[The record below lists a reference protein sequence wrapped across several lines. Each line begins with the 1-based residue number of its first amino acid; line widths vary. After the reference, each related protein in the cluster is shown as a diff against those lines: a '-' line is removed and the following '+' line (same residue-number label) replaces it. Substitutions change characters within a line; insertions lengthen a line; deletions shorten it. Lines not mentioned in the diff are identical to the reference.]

1 MDIVAIFCEIDDF
14 CRQFESGFNQKL
26 IASQT
31 KQRNRVM
38 KLSLSEVMTIVVYFH
53 ISGYRNFKTYYLEQ
67 VRKNLTKEFPNL
79 VSYNRFVE
87 LMAHTAVPLSV
98 YLESRKASV

>member
-1 MDIVAIFCEIDDF
+1 MDIVTIFCEIDDF

-38 KLSLSEVMTIVVYFH
+38 KLQFVGSDDDCRLFSYFRLSQ
-53 ISGYRNFKTYYLEQ
+53 LQ
-67 VRKNLTKEFPNL
+67 DL
-79 VSYNRFVE
+79 
-87 LMAHTAVPLSV
+87 LS
-98 YLESRKASV
+98 